1 MDGAFLGLSAA
12 GAGANIRLKARP
24 FVSDITAMNL
34 SLPLLSRWTRR
45 STLAAPSSLRI
56 EVCPPSLRQAPEG
69 TAWQRFM
76 FWLLA
81 PAPQEAS
88 PPPNRLP
95 AVRTE
100 FLATLSDI
108 PGDDA
113 ERLRRRIGDA
123 RSLRE
128 LWHLRAEIYRIVG
141 VALSQAEAEQRVMLL
156 NHHFPTRAPRS
167 QFAPL

>member
-1 MDGAFLGLSAA
+1 LPAA
-12 GAGANIRLKARP
+12 ARANIVL
-24 FVSDITAMNL
+24 TAMNL
-34 SLPLLSRWTRR
+34 SLALLARWNRR

-56 EVCPPSLRQAPEG
+56 EVCPPSLRQAPCG
-69 TAWQRFM
+69 TPWQRFM

-88 PPPNRLP
+88 PPPDRLP

-100 FLATLSDI
+100 FLATLSDLR
-108 PGDDA
+108 GDDVQ
-113 ERLRRRIGDA
+113 RLRQRIGQA

-128 LWHLRAEIYRIVG
+128 LWHLRAEIYRVVG
-141 VALSQAEAEQRVMLL
+141 VARSQAEAEQRVALL